1 MIVYLAGPITGVADY
16 RQRFDMAERKLTD
29 LGYTVLNPAIL
40 PEGMSKA
47 AYMRIC
53 MAMIESADVVAF
65 MPGWQNSAG
74 ARIEADY
81 CFYTGRKTYA
91 LELVLLG
98 DMETTKKPA
107 AEFKPAGN
115 DEREPGGVK

>member
-53 MAMIESADVVAF
+53 MAMIESADVAAF

-98 DMETTKKPA
+98 DMEKTEKLLTMSA
-107 AEFKPAGN
+107 SQGW
-115 DEREPGGVK
+115 

>member
-1 MIVYLAGPITGVADY
+1 MIVYLCGPITGVADY

-53 MAMIESADVVAF
+53 MAMIESADAVAF
-65 MPGWQNSAG
+65 IPGWQNSEG
-74 ARIEADY
+74 ARIEAEY

-91 LELVLLG
+91 LEVLLLG
-98 DMETTKKPA
+98 DM
-107 AEFKPAGN
+107 
-115 DEREPGGVK
+115 V

>member
-1 MIVYLAGPITGVADY
+1 MIVCLSGPITGVADY
-16 RQRFDMAERKLTD
+16 RQRFDMEARKLTD
-29 LGYTVLNPAIL
+29 QGYTVLNPAIL

-74 ARIEADY
+74 ARIEADSV
-81 CFYTGRKTYA
+81 CT
-91 LELVLLG
+91 
-98 DMETTKKPA
+98 M
-107 AEFKPAGN
+107 
-115 DEREPGGVK
+115 

>member
-1 MIVYLAGPITGVADY
+1 MIVYLDGPITGVADY

-53 MAMIESADVVAF
+53 MAMIESADAVAF
-65 MPGWQNSAG
+65 IPGWQNSEG
-74 ARIEADY
+74 ARIEAEY

-91 LELVLLG
+91 LEVLLLG
-98 DMETTKKPA
+98 DM
-107 AEFKPAGN
+107 
-115 DEREPGGVK
+115 V